1 MNVEERIKLA
11 DGVNYQSFGADED
24 GVVLSLQSGYL
35 YRCNPAAIEL
45 LDRLRAGASLLELQS
60 VLSDEFDVT
69 AKQAQEDASSFVE
82 QLLAESLAHR
92 TAA

>member
-24 GVVLSLQSGYL
+24 GVMLSLQSGYL
-35 YRCNPAAIEL
+35 YRCNPAAVQL
-45 LDRLRAGASLLELQS
+45 LDRLRAGASLSE
-60 VLSDEFDVT
+60 
-69 AKQAQEDASSFVE
+69 QAREDAWSFVE

>member
-60 VLSDEFDVT
+60 VLSEGFDVT
-69 AKQAQEDASSFVE
+69 AEQAQEDASSFVE
-82 QLLAESLAHR
+82 QLLAESLAQR

>member
-1 MNVEERIKLA
+1 MNVEEQIKLA

-24 GVVLSLQSGYL
+24 GVMLSLQSGYL
-35 YRCNPAAIEL
+35 YRCNPAAIQL
-45 LDRLRAGASLLELQS
+45 LDRLRAGASLSELQYA
-60 VLSDEFDVT
+60 LSDEFDVP
-69 AKQAQEDASSFVE
+69 AEQAREDAWSFVE

>member
-69 AKQAQEDASSFVE
+69 AEQAQEDACSFVE